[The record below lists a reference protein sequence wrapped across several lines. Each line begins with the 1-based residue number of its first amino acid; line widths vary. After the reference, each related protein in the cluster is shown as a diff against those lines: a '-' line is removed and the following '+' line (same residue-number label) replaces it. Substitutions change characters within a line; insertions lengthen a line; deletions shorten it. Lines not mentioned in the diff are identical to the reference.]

1 MLEPTSG
8 SYENGLQPVLVCD
21 PRKGLAKGQYF
32 NPNCFTAPAAPT
44 ATSWGQNGQII
55 WPYIKTPHYVGSD
68 LAIFKAFKITEA
80 QRFEVRVAATNW
92 LNHPNAGFGINGN
105 SDNSLLF
112 NGVNTGAQTI
122 YNSNDS
128 TTGTPAA
135 KLGYRWIQFA
145 GKYYF

>member
-1 MLEPTSG
+1 
-8 SYENGLQPVLVCD
+8 VLTCD

-32 NPNCFTAPAAPT
+32 NPNCFAAPNVPT
-44 ATSWGQNGQII
+44 ATTWGQNGQTI
-55 WPYIKTPHYVGSD
+55 WPYIRTPHYIGSD

-80 QRFEVRVAATNW
+80 QRFEIRVSATNW

-105 SDNSLLF
+105 SDNQLLF
-112 NGVNTGAQTI
+112 NGIPGIGNPGTNADGSVTNTNT
-122 YNSNDS
+122 S

-135 KLGYRWIQFA
+135 KLGYRWMQFA